1 MNDLS
6 FLSAAAPQ
14 GALPLSAAIVGT
26 MPILG
31 PGQYADIPF
40 DVYLSQPAVSAGL
53 LKTIIAECPRAA
65 WFESWLNPAR
75 PANDDTA
82 ASDAGTIAHEILLEG
97 STAAVEVIDPE
108 DYPAKNGAIP
118 DGWKNPSIRAA
129 RDDARAAGK
138 TPVLKPQMAI
148 IENMVDS
155 AQHFLYGLRDSE
167 PAIYAAFQPDG
178 GESEQTLIWEEDGML
193 CRMRPDRIS
202 LDRRLIVDPK
212 FSGVSVEP
220 GTWSR
225 KQMGPMGYRISAAFY
240 RRGCQRMFGT
250 EPDYV
255 FLVIGQV
262 APHLCSLVGVDPA
275 GLELGQMQVERGIRT
290 WRDCV
295 QRGYWPGY
303 ANRVAYPEV
312 KPWELAEEQERSGL
326 DQHGI
331 PYEIDKLFSEEAA

>member
-6 FLSAAAPQ
+6 FLAAASQ
-14 GALPLSAAIVGT
+14 GALPLSPAST

-31 PGQYADIPF
+31 PGQYAEIPF
-40 DVYLSQPAVSAGL
+40 EVYLAQPSVSAGL

-75 PANDDTA
+75 PASDDTA
-82 ASDAGTIAHEILLEG
+82 VSDAGSIAHGILLEG
-97 STAAVEVIDPE
+97 STAGVEVIDPE
-108 DYPAKNGAIP
+108 EYPAKNGATP
-118 DGWKNPSIRAA
+118 EGWTNPSIRAA
-129 RDDARAAGK
+129 RDDARAAGRI
-138 TPVLKPQMAI
+138 PVLKPQMAV

-155 AQHFLYGLRDSE
+155 AQHFLYGLRESE

-178 GESEQTLIWEEDGML
+178 GESEQTLVWEEDGML
-193 CRMRPDRIS
+193 CRIRPDRIS
-202 LDRRLIVDPK
+202 MDRRLIVDPK

-220 GTWSR
+220 GEWSR
-225 KQMGPMGYRISAAFY
+225 KQMKPMGYRISAAFY
-240 RRGCQRMFGT
+240 RRGCQRMYGT

-255 FLVIGQV
+255 FLVIGQN

-275 GLELGQMQVERGIRT
+275 GLELGQMQVERAIRT

-303 ANRVAYPEV
+303 PSRVCYPEV

-326 DQHGI
+326 DEHGI
-331 PYEIDKLFSEEAA
+331 PYDPEVLFAEEAA